1 LYESGVKVPLL
12 VHWPN
17 GIKPN
22 TVYNEQVQNI
32 DIAPTFLD
40 LAGYKLKKKH
50 QFDGV
55 SFKKVLFGSKNPIHD
70 YLYFELGYARAVAT
84 KEWKYISVRYDS
96 EKEQKIQNGKMFN
109 GFQGRKISLPYYTR
123 NSHLGYHSS
132 RHNPLYFERDQ
143 LFDLVND
150 SKEQNN
156 IYNEN
161 DKEVKK
167 LKRLLIKTLESFPNR
182 PYGEFVN

>member
-1 LYESGVKVPLL
+1 
-12 VHWPN
+12 
-17 GIKPN
+17 
-22 TVYNEQVQNI
+22 
-32 DIAPTFLD
+32 
-40 LAGYKLKKKH
+40 
-50 QFDGV
+50 
-55 SFKKVLFGSKNPIHD
+55 
-70 YLYFELGYARAVAT
+70 
-84 KEWKYISVRYDS
+84 
-96 EKEQKIQNGKMFN
+96 
-109 GFQGRKISLPYYTR
+109 LPYYTR

>member
-1 LYESGVKVPLL
+1 
-12 VHWPN
+12 
-17 GIKPN
+17 
-22 TVYNEQVQNI
+22 
-32 DIAPTFLD
+32 
-40 LAGYKLKKKH
+40 
-50 QFDGV
+50 
-55 SFKKVLFGSKNPIHD
+55 
-70 YLYFELGYARAVAT
+70 
-84 KEWKYISVRYDS
+84 
-96 EKEQKIQNGKMFN
+96 
-109 GFQGRKISLPYYTR
+109 
-123 NSHLGYHSS
+123 
-132 RHNPLYFERDQ
+132 LYFERDQ